1 MRLRVPTAAAVILL
15 LSTGLLFAGAP
26 DLDPAEYIYDGNNP
40 ISVAYMSSPAVVDWN
55 NDGLK
60 DLLVSEFSYGKIWLF
75 LNEGTDINP
84 AFDGGTYLKSNNVDI
99 TTSYG

>member
-1 MRLRVPTAAAVILL
+1 MRLRTAAAAAVLTMMSVSL
-15 LSTGLLFAGAP
+15 LSAGAP
-26 DLDPAEYIYDGNNP
+26 DLEPSVHIYNGSSP

-75 LNEGTDINP
+75 INQGTDINP
-84 AFDGGTYLKSNNVDI
+84 VFNGGTYIKSGGIDI